1 MTNVCLLFFF
11 RKLKTTQYLWI
22 QEKRATG
29 NVHVYVKIELDLIFS
44 RYNNMCLFNYMY
56 VIRGNKI

>member
-11 RKLKTTQYLWI
+11 RKLKTAQYLWI

-29 NVHVYVKIELDLIFS
+29 NAHVYVKIELDLIFS
-44 RYNNMCLFNYMY
+44 RYTNMY
-56 VIRGNKI
+56 VFLTIGM